1 MSIARLPS
9 ANRQAEI
16 IQAVLDLAAGQSP
29 AEITT
34 ADIARHLGL
43 SQGALFRHYA
53 SKDDIWR
60 AVMEWV
66 EMTLLEHLHE
76 AAAQAASP
84 LESVQAVFF
93 RHIDFVMRHPG
104 VPRLIFN
111 DLQQPQSSAVKQTV
125 QRLLLR
131 YRQLLAKLLH
141 SARQAGQI
149 GPQPESDPA
158 ITLFIGLLQGLVMQS
173 MLRGDTQSMLTEGQR
188 VFPLFLAALKES
200 S

>member
-1 MSIARLPS
+1 MSAVRLPS

-16 IQAVLDLAAGQSP
+16 IQAVLELAAQQSP

-34 ADIARHLGL
+34 AEIARHLGL
-43 SQGALFRHYA
+43 SQGALFRHYS

-66 EMTLLEHLHE
+66 ETTLLEHLHD
-76 AAAQAASP
+76 AAAQSPTP
-84 LESVQAVFF
+84 LEGLQAVFF
-93 RHIDFVMRHPG
+93 RHIDFVMRNPG

-111 DLQQPQSSAVKQTV
+111 DLQQPQTSAVKQTV

-131 YRQLLAKLLH
+131 YRQLLAELLQN
-141 SARQAGQI
+141 ARQSGQI
-149 GPQPESDPA
+149 GAHQEPDPV